1 MLNKSNILASKYIII
16 ILLYYSTI
24 SNPHLRFGNWTCR
37 IKRDPT
43 PLIIIKPPSAPESSG
58 EPRCRLGYS
67 DRSPRTA
74 PATRDLLSN
83 RPLLRRTPVPPGDS
97 EGSLRSP
104 CYGDGAQIVI
114 RLQDTCPWRH
124 KQKQLGTP
132 RIHKPKYSV
141 FRNFLPYSMLI
152 FHWETVG
159 KYETV
164 CTITD
169 LALKRKP
176 SHSKPSWDSTS
187 SARNFLFLRHITIQ
201 FYRV

>member
-1 MLNKSNILASKYIII
+1 MLNKSNILALKYIII

-24 SNPHLRFGNWTCR
+24 SNPHHRFGNWACR

-43 PLIIIKPPSAPESSG
+43 PPDHYQTALRSG
-58 EPRCRLGYS
+58 EPRWCLGDS

-169 LALKRKP
+169 LALKR
-176 SHSKPSWDSTS
+176 
-187 SARNFLFLRHITIQ
+187 
-201 FYRV
+201 